1 MNLNDHTQVTCSEAE
16 VFAIQAIISSHGKF
30 SFKVNNWLKLNKL
43 DLIFSTQFINPKEVL
58 ICFLSS
64 FIRWSFGILL
74 WEMVT
79 FGT

>member
-1 MNLNDHTQVTCSEAE
+1 MNLNDHTQETCSKAE
-16 VFAIQAIISSHGKF
+16 VLPFRR
-30 SFKVNNWLKLNKL
+30 
-43 DLIFSTQFINPKEVL
+43 QFIRTERLISKLINSKTKQTGLNFLDTVYKPKEVL